1 MKIFLLV
8 TVFIAGFIFLKPI
21 EELPKTFPQF
31 VTADLNGNIV
41 TEKIFI
47 GKVTAI
53 LLWTPNSQP
62 CLDVLKD
69 LNVVAKNLPPDFQII
84 GLIGNKNFDAA
95 QIKNFS
101 PIRQITVND
110 DFVPILTKIK
120 AVPTAI
126 FVDRYGNLIEPP
138 KFVPN
143 AKFILRE
150 LKLLTEKDSP
160 KFKALNSLH
169 EKFF

>member
-95 QIKNFS
+95 QIKSFS
-101 PIRQITVND
+101 PILQLTVND
-110 DFVPILTKIK
+110 DFAPILTKIK

>member
-8 TVFIAGFIFLKPI
+8 TVCIAGFIFIQPR
-21 EELPKTFPQF
+21 EDLPKTFPHF
-31 VTADLNGNIV
+31 VTADLNGNII
-41 TEKIFI
+41 TEKIFT
-47 GKVTAI
+47 GKVTSI

-62 CLDVLKD
+62 CLDVLED
-69 LNVVAKNLPPDFQII
+69 LNAVSKNLPPDFQII

-95 QIKNFS
+95 QIKS
-101 PIRQITVND
+101 LSSIRQITVND
-110 DFVPILTKIK
+110 DFAPILTKIK

-150 LKLLTEKDSP
+150 LKLIAEIDSP

>member
-8 TVFIAGFIFLKPI
+8 TVFIAGFIFLKPT
-21 EELPKTFPQF
+21 EELPKTFPHF

-41 TEKIFI
+41 TEKIFS
-47 GKVTAI
+47 GKVTVL

-62 CLDVLKD
+62 CLDVLAD
-69 LNVVAKNLPPDFQII
+69 LNAVANLPPDFQII

-95 QIKNFS
+95 QIKSLS
-101 PIRQITVND
+101 PIRQLTVND
-110 DFVPILTKIK
+110 DFAPILTKIK

-126 FVDRYGNLIEPP
+126 FVDRYGNLIELP

-150 LKLLTEKDSP
+150 LKLLAEKDSP
-160 KFKALNSLH
+160 IFKALNSLH